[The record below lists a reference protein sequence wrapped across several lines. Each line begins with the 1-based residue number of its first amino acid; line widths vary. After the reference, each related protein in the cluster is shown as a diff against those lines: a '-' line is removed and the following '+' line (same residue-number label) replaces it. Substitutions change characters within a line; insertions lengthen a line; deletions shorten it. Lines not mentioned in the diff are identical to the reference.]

1 MAWGSVMKWMRERDL
16 LIAQTMAFVQ
26 SVTGRKPDAG
36 QKFADVPPVTPT
48 RLPDIEAMLA
58 EALEL
63 PAAQPIAAPAPQAIV
78 VQPVSSQPEIQQ
90 VQLPPALPGGRSAY
104 QNEIQARVNSFRAHQ
119 QRFRKERED
128 YCAATMAKV
137 QATLERFPAPRVSK

>member
-1 MAWGSVMKWMRERDL
+1 MKWMRERDL

-26 SVTGRKPDAG
+26 SVTGRKPDAEP
-36 QKFADVPPVTPT
+36 KFADVPPVTPT

-58 EALEL
+58 EALDL
-63 PAAQPIAAPAPQAIV
+63 PASPPSVASQAIV
-78 VQPVSSQPEIQQ
+78 PPSVLPEPENRQ
-90 VQLPPALPGGRSAY
+90 VPLPPALPGARSAY
-104 QNEIQARVNSFRAHQ
+104 QNEIQARVNNFRAHQ

-137 QATLERFPAPRVSK
+137 QATLERFPAPPRINK